1 VTGTGSTGLDSVTGG
16 PVGGANVEGM
26 RQGYGGVDGASRH
39 GRVKSSSR
47 RNPRR
52 YRPGM
57 TTQHVD
63 VLVIGAGISGI
74 GAAYHLQTE
83 SPNRTYLVLEG
94 RSDIGGTWDLFRYP
108 GIRSD
113 SDMHTLGFEFKP
125 WNAEKSI
132 ADGPAIM
139 AYLRETV
146 AEYGIDRHIR
156 FGHLVRRA
164 EWSSETATWTVYADL
179 SDGGTATYT
188 CNFLSMCSGYYSYKQ
203 GHTPEFA
210 GRERFQGR
218 IVHPQEWPEDLDFSG
233 QRVVVIGSGA
243 TAVTLVPAMAQT
255 AAHVTMLQ
263 RSPTYVASGPD
274 VDVIANALRKAL
286 PDRVA
291 YSLTRAK
298 NVTLQQV
305 MYKRMRKHPD
315 KARNYLVRRVR
326 KALGPDYDVDTHF
339 TPTYDP
345 WDQRLCLVPNG
356 DLFEAI
362 TNGSA
367 SVVTDRIDT
376 FDETGIALTSGA
388 HLDADIIVTA
398 TGLELVTLGE
408 VDFVVDGEPVDFA
421 QTIAYKGFAY
431 SDVPN
436 LASTFGYV
444 NASWTLRADLI
455 ARYVC
460 RLLNHMDETGTEI
473 CTPRLRPS
481 DATMKTRPVLD
492 HLTSGYVRRAADRY
506 PKQGDR
512 EPWINPQDYAKD
524 KKMFRKGP
532 VDDGVMRFTRRTP
545 VVDDVPVDDAPVS
558 TGV

>member
-1 VTGTGSTGLDSVTGG
+1 
-16 PVGGANVEGM
+16 
-26 RQGYGGVDGASRH
+26 
-39 GRVKSSSR
+39 
-47 RNPRR
+47 
-52 YRPGM
+52 M
-57 TTQHVD
+57 TAQHVD

-83 SPNRTYLVLEG
+83 SPNRTYLILEG

-156 FGHLVRRA
+156 FGHLVRSA
-164 EWSSETATWTVYADL
+164 DWSSETATWTVRADL
-179 SDGGTATYT
+179 ADGGTATYT

-203 GHTPEFA
+203 GHTPEFP
-210 GRERFQGR
+210 GRERFRGQ
-218 IVHPQEWPEDLDFSG
+218 IVHPQEWPEDLDDAG
-233 QRVVVIGSGA
+233 KRVVVIGSGA
-243 TAVTLVPAMAQT
+243 TAVTLVPEMART

-263 RSPTYVASGPD
+263 RSPTYMASGPD

-291 YSLTRAK
+291 YGLTRAK
-298 NVTLQQV
+298 NTTLQQV

-315 KARNYLVRRVR
+315 KAKKYLIGRVR

-356 DLFEAI
+356 DMFEAI
-362 TNGSA
+362 KNGSA
-367 SVVTDRIDT
+367 SVVTDHIDT
-376 FDETGIALTSGA
+376 FDETGIVLASGE

-408 VDFVVDGEPVDFA
+408 VDFVVDGEPVDFS

-460 RLLNHMDETGTEI
+460 RLLNHMDATGTEI

-481 DATMKTRPVLD
+481 DATMSTRPVLD
-492 HLTSGYVRRAADRY
+492 HLTSGYVRRAMDRY

-532 VDDGVMRFTRRTP
+532 VDDGVMRFTTRSRQGSDPTRDQRSGSIP
-545 VVDDVPVDDAPVS
+545 ITS
-558 TGV
+558 GV